1 MGNRNY
7 ALLKKIKSGAL
18 YQAITKYGGGLHAIT
33 IPVIK
38 ICVKN
43 QLKNLIKLFV
53 DITGRSSENLEEIL
67 KEELFY
73 TIYKAIEKL
82 IKAEANK
89 NTNILIN

>member
-7 ALLKKIKSGAL
+7 AQLKKIKSGAL
-18 YQAITKYGGGLHAIT
+18 YQAITNYGGSNAIA

-38 ICVKN
+38 ICAKN

-53 DITGRSSENLEEIL
+53 DITGRSSEKLEGIF
-67 KEELFY
+67 KDELFY

>member
-18 YQAITKYGGGLHAIT
+18 YQAITKYGGLHAIT

-53 DITGRSSENLEEIL
+53 DITGRSRENLEEIL